1 MGSVGDGR
9 YDHKAPPRL
18 HEFAEQTKAKIDAN
32 YTQSFSGLKIR
43 EKELPVLPPNVSRS
57 TFNKAIAELR
67 KGLGQEWV
75 ELNDKVSTLRLKLS
89 DLDLALERW
98 LVSRSS

>member
-32 YTQSFSGLKIR
+32 FTKSFSGLRIR
-43 EKELPVLPPNVSRS
+43 ENELPVLPPNVSRS
-57 TFNKAIAELR
+57 TFNDAIGELR
-67 KGLGQEWV
+67 RDLGHEWV
-75 ELNDKVSTLRLKLS
+75 ELNNKVLTLRSKLS
-89 DLDLALERW
+89 DFI
-98 LVSRSS
+98 